1 MKTKVAIVED
11 HEKTLE
17 YLSALF
23 SGSDGIELSCSCST
37 GEEVIEKVF
46 QAPPDVLV
54 VDINLPDMSGVEVI
68 RAVKERIPRVEVL
81 VLTMHESREH
91 LFSALQAG
99 ATGYLVKG
107 ASSTEIVNAVS
118 LLMAG
123 GAPMSPTVALRHRG
137 VSGHQEL
144 TGEDDPHEEGER
156 SAPGGGV
163 GSFGEKACRGSI
175 GEPPHDPHA
184 HQKNLPQAP
193 GQLTGR
199 SGPEGEEQGDRL
211 SSGGELASARRAF
224 PERYP

>member
-1 MKTKVAIVED
+1 VKTKVAIVED

-123 GAPMSPTVALRHRG
+123 GAPMSPTVARYVIEEFQDIKSSRETTTLTKREKEVLQG
-137 VSGHQEL
+137 VASGLSEKKL
-144 TGEDDPHEEGER
+144 AESLSVSPHTIHTHIKKIYRKLQVNSRAE
-156 SAPGGGV
+156 AV
-163 GSFGEKACRGSI
+163 LKARNKGI
-175 GEPPHDPHA
+175 V
-184 HQKNLPQAP
+184 
-193 GQLTGR
+193 
-199 SGPEGEEQGDRL
+199 
-211 SSGGELASARRAF
+211 
-224 PERYP
+224 

>member
-23 SGSDGIELSCSCST
+23 SGADGIELVYACSS
-37 GEEVIEKVF
+37 GEEAIERVL

-54 VDINLPDMSGVEVI
+54 VDINLPDISGDEVI
-68 RAVKERIPRVEVL
+68 RAVKERIPRVEIL

-107 ASSTEIVNAVS
+107 ASSTEIINAIS

-123 GAPMSPTVALRHRG
+123 GAPMSPTVARYVIEEFQDIKSSREATTLTKREKEVLQG
-137 VSGHQEL
+137 VASGFSEKKL
-144 TGEDDPHEEGER
+144 AESLSVSPHTIHTHIKKIYRKLQVNSRAE
-156 SAPGGGV
+156 AV
-163 GSFGEKACRGSI
+163 LKARNKGI
-175 GEPPHDPHA
+175 V
-184 HQKNLPQAP
+184 
-193 GQLTGR
+193 
-199 SGPEGEEQGDRL
+199 
-211 SSGGELASARRAF
+211 
-224 PERYP
+224 